1 MVASW
6 LILAALSGPLA
17 DVTTDRRPLE
27 LSAADEVLWIR
38 GERVI
43 VRPGVELENAAI
55 LVEGG
60 VIVAVGPDVL
70 LPEGA
75 REIRG
80 AVVCAGFIDPWSTL
94 GLDGR
99 SATESASTAATRTV
113 DGIDPWR
120 LPELRAEALR
130 GGVTTARVQT
140 GAHAVMGGIGA
151 VLRTKTDAEADVVLE
166 DACIS
171 ATVGITRAG
180 KQLDP
185 FERVSEVERLSGLI
199 EKGRKFHEDQ
209 VEYDHELEEWRKE
222 IAEKREELEDDFK
235 KAKKKR
241 DKDVKKDE
249 EDGKEHKEKRYK
261 EDKKPKQPRYDPNNE
276 AMARVAEGEVPLVVE
291 VHRVAEMRSLLAKT
305 TGFDRLRLIVA
316 GGTEAA
322 HLSDDLV
329 ERGVP
334 VICWP
339 TPMGSSRKPEYEA
352 HDLALAGELDR
363 AGIEVL
369 IGSGGGPHARDL
381 RLLAALAVG
390 HGLDPEAALHAIT
403 LGPAQAF
410 DVADRVGS
418 LERGKDADV
427 LVFDGDPLDST
438 SVLRFVVS
446 GGRVVIEQ

>member
-1 MVASW
+1 M
-6 LILAALSGPLA
+6 
-17 DVTTDRRPLE
+17 
-27 LSAADEVLWIR
+27 
-38 GERVI
+38 
-43 VRPGVELENAAI
+43 
-55 LVEGG
+55 
-60 VIVAVGPDVL
+60 
-70 LPEGA
+70 
-75 REIRG
+75 
-80 AVVCAGFIDPWSTL
+80 
-94 GLDGR
+94 
-99 SATESASTAATRTV
+99 
-113 DGIDPWR
+113 
-120 LPELRAEALR
+120 
-130 GGVTTARVQT
+130 TTARVQAGT
-140 GAHAVMGGIGA
+140 HAVVGGIGA
-151 VLRTKTDAEADVVLE
+151 VLRTNIEPEAEVVLE
-166 DACIS
+166 DACVN

-180 KQLDP
+180 KKLDP
-185 FERVSEVERLSGLI
+185 FERLGEAERLTGYI
-199 EKGRKFHEDQ
+199 EKGRKFREDQ
-209 VEYDHELEEWRKE
+209 VEYGHELEEWRKA
-222 IAEKREELEDDFK
+222 IAEKRAELEDDFK

-241 DKDVKKDE
+241 DKDVKEAE
-249 EDGKEHKEKRYK
+249 EKGKEHKEKRYK
-261 EDKKPKQPRYDPNNE
+261 EDKKPKKPRYDPGNE

-305 TGFDRLRLIVA
+305 AAFDRLRLVLA

-322 HLSDDLV
+322 YLSEELV

-339 TPMGSSRKPEYEA
+339 SPMGTSRKPEYEA

-369 IGSGGGPHARDL
+369 IGSGGGPEARDL

-403 LGPAQAF
+403 LGPAEAF

-446 GGRVVIEQ
+446 RGRVVIEQ